1 MPRKPAHKAMAS
13 FIPNHRKKLERLV
26 RLEADLRRLI
36 DGGAPEEKLLEVA
49 AEIRDCR
56 IRVLRAKQNKNPE
69 RTVQERAEFLRDDD
83 KIASLRDLTAETV
96 LAEYR
101 Q

>member
-1 MPRKPAHKAMAS
+1 MPRKPAHETMAS
-13 FIPNHRKKLERLV
+13 FIPNHRKKLERLR

-36 DGGAPEEKLLEVA
+36 GLAASEEKLLKAA

-69 RTVQERAEFLRDDD
+69 RTVEEKAVFLKDDD
-83 KIASLRDLTAETV
+83 KIAALGELSPEAV

-101 Q
+101 